1 MQPPGFFKFVLH
13 SILMKRLTFFSL
25 LIFFSCSK
33 EESINSPIE
42 VPNENT
48 FQFELDLSSEFPVA
62 HDVGLNYFNDIT
74 VGVISNSSDA
84 IKIITAANTSSYVLS
99 GTSLSNI
106 NQATKV
112 AAPQDNTFYSDYVG
126 LGQLIK
132 DSNNTI
138 YSVFHSE
145 QHDGSVLPGNIPG
158 FYASVGL
165 GISYDNGETFQLN
178 SEPLIQNTF
187 DINYDNGFG
196 DGGLGEPSITFSKD
210 RSEVFVYYVDHNR
223 SGRGVN
229 ICMVKFLVDQNGA
242 PDFSTCYY
250 LNENKQFTSD
260 VIRSK
265 EVVAGIGYADAIFPH
280 VSYNSFIDK
289 YVMVYSLN
297 HYGEFHNGSAS
308 PSQSGIYYRESI
320 DGINWTDQPIKLIT
334 DWSIPYSFDNHS
346 FAWHPNLIYSNDS
359 QSEGYLV
366 YSKASTLKQGHKM
379 WAMNF
384 KYSQN

>member
-1 MQPPGFFKFVLH
+1 MQLPIFFYICLYTLLMNRLALILVL
-13 SILMKRLTFFSL
+13 IL
-25 LIFFSCSK
+25 FSCSK
-33 EESINSPIE
+33 EESE
-42 VPNENT
+42 VLPTEIPSEKT
-48 FQFELDLSSEFPVA
+48 FQFDLDSSSEFPVA

-74 VGVISNSSDA
+74 VGVISNSSNNL
-84 IKIITAANTSSYVLS
+84 KIITAAGTRSYVFT

-106 NQATKV
+106 NQVTEV
-112 AAPQDNTFYSDYVG
+112 ASPQENTFYSNYVG

-145 QHDGSVLPGNIPG
+145 QHDGSILPGNIPG

-196 DGGLGEPSITFSKD
+196 DGGLGEPSVTFSKD

-229 ICMVKFLVDQNGA
+229 ICMVKFIVDESGI

-250 LNENKQFTSD
+250 LNENNQFSSN

-280 VSYNSFIDK
+280 VTYNSFIDK

-297 HYGEFHNGSAS
+297 HYGEFHNGSIL
-308 PSQSGIYYRESI
+308 PSESGIYYRESI
-320 DGINWTDQPIKLIT
+320 DGINWDEQPIKLIT

-366 YSKASTLKQGHKM
+366 YSKASTLEQGHKM
-379 WAMNF
+379 WAMKF

>member
-1 MQPPGFFKFVLH
+1 MN
-13 SILMKRLTFFSL
+13 RLT
-25 LIFFSCSK
+25 LILVLILFSCSK
-33 EESINSPIE
+33 EESEFLPTEIPSE
-42 VPNENT
+42 KT
-48 FQFELDLSSEFPVA
+48 FQFDLDSSSEFPVA

-74 VGVISNSSDA
+74 VGVISNSSNN
-84 IKIITAANTSSYVLS
+84 IKIITAAGTRSYVFT

-106 NQATKV
+106 NQVTEV
-112 AAPQDNTFYSDYVG
+112 ASPQENTFYSNYVG

-145 QHDGSVLPGNIPG
+145 QHDGSILPGNIPG

-196 DGGLGEPSITFSKD
+196 DGGLGEPSVTFSKD

-229 ICMVKFLVDQNGA
+229 ICMVKFIVDESGI

-250 LNENKQFTSD
+250 LNENNQFSSN

-297 HYGEFHNGSAS
+297 HYGEFNNGSIS
-308 PSQSGIYYRESI
+308 PSESGIYYRESI
-320 DGINWTDQPIKLIT
+320 DGINWDEQPIKLIT

-366 YSKASTLKQGHKM
+366 YSKASTLEQGHKM
-379 WAMNF
+379 WAMKF

>member
-1 MQPPGFFKFVLH
+1 
-13 SILMKRLTFFSL
+13 MKQLTLFSL

-33 EESINSPIE
+33 EESIISPIE
-42 VPNENT
+42 VPNGNT

-74 VGVISNSSDA
+74 VGVISNSSNA

-106 NQATKV
+106 NQSTKV
-112 AAPQDNTFYSDYVG
+112 AAPRDNTFYSDYVG

-132 DSNNTI
+132 DSNNTT

-229 ICMVKFLVDQNGA
+229 ICMVKFLVDQNGT
-242 PDFSTCYY
+242 PDFSTCFY

-320 DGINWTDQPIKLIT
+320 DGINWTEQPIKLIT
-334 DWSIPYSFDNHS
+334 DWSIPFSFDNHS

-366 YSKASTLKQGHKM
+366 YSKASTLQQGHKM

-384 KYSQN
+384 KFSEN

>member
-1 MQPPGFFKFVLH
+1 
-13 SILMKRLTFFSL
+13 MKRLTFFSL

-48 FQFELDLSSEFPVA
+48 FQFDLDLSSEFPVA

-145 QHDGSVLPGNIPG
+145 QHD
-158 FYASVGL
+158 
-165 GISYDNGETFQLN
+165 
-178 SEPLIQNTF
+178 
-187 DINYDNGFG
+187 
-196 DGGLGEPSITFSKD
+196 
-210 RSEVFVYYVDHNR
+210 
-223 SGRGVN
+223 
-229 ICMVKFLVDQNGA
+229 
-242 PDFSTCYY
+242 
-250 LNENKQFTSD
+250 
-260 VIRSK
+260 
-265 EVVAGIGYADAIFPH
+265 
-280 VSYNSFIDK
+280 
-289 YVMVYSLN
+289 
-297 HYGEFHNGSAS
+297 
-308 PSQSGIYYRESI
+308 
-320 DGINWTDQPIKLIT
+320 
-334 DWSIPYSFDNHS
+334 
-346 FAWHPNLIYSNDS
+346 
-359 QSEGYLV
+359 
-366 YSKASTLKQGHKM
+366 
-379 WAMNF
+379 
-384 KYSQN
+384 

>member
-13 SILMKRLTFFSL
+13 SIFMKRLTFFSL

-112 AAPQDNTFYSDYVG
+112 AAPRDNTFYSDYVG

-210 RSEVFVYYVDHNR
+210 KSEVFVYYVDHNR

-320 DGINWTDQPIKLIT
+320 DGINWTEQPIKLIT
-334 DWSIPYSFDNHS
+334 DWSIPFSFDNHS

-366 YSKASTLKQGHKM
+366 YSKASTLQQGHKM

-384 KYSQN
+384 KFSEN